1 MTAPAIT
8 QMLRE
13 LIQLAS
19 VSSTIPSLDMGN
31 RPVVEQLANWLQP
44 LGFNCKIMPL
54 EGKSNKA
61 NLVASYGSGSG
72 GLVLAGHTDTVPFDE
87 SRWQSDPFKLT
98 EKDQRLYGLGS
109 CDMKGFFAI
118 AITALETLLDQPFKA
133 PLIILATADEES
145 SMDGARALVKADL
158 QGARY
163 AVVGEPTGMTPI
175 RAHKGMMMEGITIR
189 GRAGHSSNPMLGNS
203 ALEAMHELMGELM
216 TLRGELQTQYHHPG
230 FAVPGPSMNFGCIHG
245 GDNPNRICGE
255 CELHFDIR
263 PVPGMELDVVRQKIH
278 ALVTPIA
285 ERRKINIGMRSLMA
299 GIPAYEE
306 SDSAE
311 LIQTVE
317 KLTGQSAESVGFAT
331 EAPFLQKL
339 GLQTVVMGPGSIDQ
353 AHQPDEFLALDQIG
367 PSISVLRQ
375 LIQRYCL

>member
-54 EGKSNKA
+54 EGISNKA

>member
-1 MTAPAIT
+1 MTAPAIA
-8 QMLRE
+8 QMLSE
-13 LIQLAS
+13 LVQLAS

-31 RPVVEQLANWLQP
+31 RPVIERLANWLQP

-54 EGKSNKA
+54 EGKPNKA

-98 EKDQRLYGLGS
+98 EKNQRLYGLGS

-118 AITALETLLDQPFKA
+118 AIAALETLLDQPFKA

-175 RAHKGMMMEGITIR
+175 RAHKGMMMEGVTIR

-216 TLRGELQTQYHHPG
+216 TLRGELQRQYHHPG
-230 FAVPGPSMNFGCIHG
+230 FTVPGPSMNFGCIHG

-263 PVPGMELDVVRQKIH
+263 PVPGMELDAVRQKIH

-306 SDSAE
+306 SNSAE

-317 KLTGQSAESVGFAT
+317 KLTGQDAESVGFAT
-331 EAPFLQKL
+331 EAPFLQQL

-353 AHQPDEFLALDQIG
+353 AHQPDEFLALDQID
-367 PSISVLRQ
+367 PTISVLRQ